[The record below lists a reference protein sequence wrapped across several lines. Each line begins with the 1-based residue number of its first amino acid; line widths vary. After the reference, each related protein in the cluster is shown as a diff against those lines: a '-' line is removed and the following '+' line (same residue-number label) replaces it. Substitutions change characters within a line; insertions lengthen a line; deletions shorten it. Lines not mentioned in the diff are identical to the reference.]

1 MWLNQNVIVV
11 MGVEKLNTFMFFF
24 YLYSPGSSDKASL
37 NQQLKLCHEN
47 WKFDKT
53 NTSPLK
59 KNKLLTLKGLS
70 LSPTL
75 FKVLLQNPEKPHAAP
90 RGLPIQHDLN
100 RNIRPLLRRSLQ
112 QDWVDRLRMQGGGRR
127 RWETVSHT
135 VNCQKGNTIWQT
147 DKWPIIHL
155 FLFFLFFFFN
165 VFFPFCCLH
174 NETPCIGWEIQKRT
188 SSGKWWSQMCNL

>member
-1 MWLNQNVIVV
+1 MCVECCSVIIVHNALCSFMSLCMCLVGILLCSSLHTAHTKKFFLMWLNQNVIVV
-11 MGVEKLNTFMFFF
+11 MGVEKLNTFMFFFF

-75 FKVLLQNPEKPHAAP
+75 FKVLLQNPEKPT
-90 RGLPIQHDLN
+90 LPQED
-100 RNIRPLLRRSLQ
+100 SQ
-112 QDWVDRLRMQGGGRR
+112 F
-127 RWETVSHT
+127 
-135 VNCQKGNTIWQT
+135 NTI
-147 DKWPIIHL
+147 
-155 FLFFLFFFFN
+155 
-165 VFFPFCCLH
+165 
-174 NETPCIGWEIQKRT
+174 
-188 SSGKWWSQMCNL
+188 

>member
-1 MWLNQNVIVV
+1 MSLCMCLVGILLCSSLHTAHTKNFFLMPLNQNVIVV
-11 MGVEKLNTFMFFF
+11 MGVEKLNTFMFFFF

-112 QDWVDRLRMQGGGRR
+112 QDWVDRLRMQGGRR

-155 FLFFLFFFFN
+155 FLFFLFFF
-165 VFFPFCCLH
+165 
-174 NETPCIGWEIQKRT
+174 
-188 SSGKWWSQMCNL
+188 